1 MLGDA
6 VASRE
11 THEIEVKVGSHLPHG
26 YSRGLAPQHQG
37 GVRAS
42 GRGDCS
48 EPVGPLPRRPD
59 SLLLRV
65 PPVGSTPN
73 SGPGTCPGGA
83 LLAVAA
89 GPAARRQSPTREAD
103 GASPPCLQAGAP
115 APQSWWLA
123 GRSQG
128 CVDASGRVNQNVEPS
143 P

>member
-48 EPVGPLPRRPD
+48 APVGPLPRRPD
-59 SLLLRV
+59 RLLLRV

-89 GPAARRQSPTREAD
+89 GPAAHGTSPTRTGD
-103 GASPPCLQAGAP
+103 GASPPASRQGAP
-115 APQSWWLA
+115 RRRVGGGG
-123 GRSQG
+123 GRS
-128 CVDASGRVNQNVEPS
+128 GRR
-143 P
+143 